1 MFLSMIKPG
10 PNSSSRKIDVYL
22 RLFIDKLKQLWSSGA
37 LIYNV
42 SRKQNF
48 LMKATLIWTINNF
61 SVCGMISSWNTHR
74 KLAYSYCMENNK
86 AFTLTNNG
94 KTSFFDCHQWFLPID
109 HNLER
114 T

>member
-37 LIYNV
+37 LIYDV
-42 SRKQNF
+42 SRKIFF

-61 SVCGMISSWNTHR
+61 LVCGMISS
-74 KLAYSYCMENNK
+74 
-86 AFTLTNNG
+86 
-94 KTSFFDCHQWFLPID
+94 
-109 HNLER
+109 
-114 T
+114 

>member
-37 LIYNV
+37 LIYDV

-61 SVCGMISSWNTHR
+61 SVCGMISS
-74 KLAYSYCMENNK
+74 
-86 AFTLTNNG
+86 
-94 KTSFFDCHQWFLPID
+94 
-109 HNLER
+109 
-114 T
+114 

>member
-37 LIYNV
+37 LIYDV
-42 SRKQNF
+42 SRKFFF

-61 SVCGMISSWNTHR
+61 SVCGMISS
-74 KLAYSYCMENNK
+74 
-86 AFTLTNNG
+86 
-94 KTSFFDCHQWFLPID
+94 
-109 HNLER
+109 
-114 T
+114 